1 MSPYQSFVSIV
12 IMYQWI
18 VYHHLFQSH
27 HLTNVFAISQ
37 ADFPNSARIH
47 RGLKEKQFPRFIGF
61 LCLVM
66 VAGSAQKE
74 YCISIGKRIL
84 GALRYGTCVT
94 WYSFVTRCTDLWIQ
108 IHTHSHSTFCIH
120 FLQLRC
126 YDFLFVLSRRCSFES
141 AKKTCNTYDIFSQL
155 PEIHKDKRYLPEFG
169 INLVTCWN
177 GCFGRQVSWSC
188 RFQPA
193 RDLRKG
199 YDRYNMCLA
208 SRDVWCSDM
217 SNWLDWVNVTH
228 FIAKRARET
237 QIIIYQYIHSNFI
250 YFNPFGFEQFSLVA

>member
-1 MSPYQSFVSIV
+1 MSLYQSFLSIV
-12 IMYQWI
+12 IMHQWI

-27 HLTNVFAISQ
+27 HLTNVFAISL

-108 IHTHSHSTFCIH
+108 IHTHSHSSFCILTFCSYGAMT
-120 FLQLRC
+120 FC
-126 YDFLFVLSRRCSFES
+126 LFYLVDVVLSQQ
-141 AKKTCNTYDIFSQL
+141 KK
-155 PEIHKDKRYLPEFG
+155 
-169 INLVTCWN
+169 
-177 GCFGRQVSWSC
+177 
-188 RFQPA
+188 PA
-193 RDLRKG
+193 TR
-199 YDRYNMCLA
+199 
-208 SRDVWCSDM
+208 
-217 SNWLDWVNVTH
+217 T
-228 FIAKRARET
+228 
-237 QIIIYQYIHSNFI
+237 I
-250 YFNPFGFEQFSLVA
+250 YFLNFLKFTKIKDTCQSLESILLLVEMVALGAKLVDPAGFNLHVI